1 MEQTCA
7 AAVVVD
13 AETVTEV
20 SLPKTKNN
28 PKTKARL
35 RLKLKIMNKET
46 TETRIKE
53 DEKKTALAV
62 KKSIWMTDVHRRKLA
77 QTARPKLIPLS
88 TIWEAEDITDDEADD
103 EELQRRQRVI
113 DNHRERVEQID
124 YDDFLYG
131 LQNAGLFLNW

>member
-20 SLPKTKNN
+20 SPPKTKNN

-46 TETRIKE
+46 TEKR
-53 DEKKTALAV
+53 
-62 KKSIWMTDVHRRKLA
+62 IWMTDVHRRKLA